1 MGIHPWIYL
10 EPVTLD
16 GVALA
21 ASPADETPVWA
32 TVQCQQSGVTDARAL
47 QPVTPAC
54 ARTTKDNTQN
64 MVSKWP
70 LVSTTQSGAQVGEKG
85 HQASCC
91 LSGPL
96 W

>member
-10 EPVTLD
+10 EPVTRD
-16 GVALA
+16 GVVLA
-21 ASPADETPVWA
+21 ASPADENPVWA
-32 TVQCQQSGVTDARAL
+32 TVQCQRSGVTDARAL

-54 ARTTKDNTQN
+54 ARTTKDDTQST
-64 MVSKWP
+64 VSKRP
-70 LVSTTQSGAQVGEKG
+70 PVSTARSGAQVGETG

-96 W
+96 